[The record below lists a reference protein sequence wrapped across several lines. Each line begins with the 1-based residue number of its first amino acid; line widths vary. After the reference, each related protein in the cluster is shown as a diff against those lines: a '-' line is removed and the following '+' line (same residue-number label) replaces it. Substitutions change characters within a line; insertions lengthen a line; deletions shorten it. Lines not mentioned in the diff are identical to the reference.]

1 MSLEITGKLVQVLPE
16 QTGEGRN
23 GTWVKGSFVIETQEQ
38 YPKSICFVV
47 WGDMVSR
54 IKDYKEG
61 DMLNVSF
68 DVQSREYQGRWYTD
82 VKAWKVESVQAGAG
96 GSDVPPD
103 MPPPDFKETEIPPA
117 EEGDDLPF

>member
-38 YPKSICFVV
+38 YPKNICFVV
-47 WGDMVSR
+47 WGDMVSKV
-54 IKDYKEG
+54 KDLKEG
-61 DMLNVSF
+61 EMLNVSF

-82 VKAWKVESVQAGAG
+82 VKAWKVETVQAGD
-96 GSDVPPD
+96 SDVPPD
-103 MPPPDFKETEIPPA
+103 MPPPDFTETEIPPA

>member
-1 MSLEITGKLVQVLPE
+1 MSLEISGKLVQILPE

-23 GTWVKGSFVIETQEQ
+23 GKWVKGSFVIETQEQ
-38 YPKSICFVV
+38 YPKNIAFVV
-47 WGDMVSR
+47 WGDMVDR
-54 IKDYKEG
+54 IKAYKEG
-61 DMLNVSF
+61 DILNVSF

-82 VKAWKVESVQAGAG
+82 VKAWKVEAVSAG

-103 MPPPDFKETEIPPA
+103 MPPPEVTEIPPA

>member
-1 MSLEITGKLVQVLPE
+1 MSLEITGKLIQVLPE

-38 YPKSICFVV
+38 YPKNIAFVV
-47 WGDMVSR
+47 WGDMVNK
-54 IKDYKEG
+54 IKSYKEG
-61 DMLNVSF
+61 DMLNVFF

-82 VKAWKVESVQAGAG
+82 VKAWKVEAVSAG
-96 GSDVPPD
+96 GGTAVPPD
-103 MPPPDFKETEIPPA
+103 MPPEVTEIPPA

>member
-1 MSLEITGKLVQVLPE
+1 MSLEISGRLTHILPE

-38 YPKSICFVV
+38 YPKSICFIV
-47 WGDMVSR
+47 WGDMVNKLKSF
-54 IKDYKEG
+54 KEG

-82 VKAWKVESVQAGAG
+82 VKAWKIEVANAG
-96 GSDVPPD
+96 GAAVPPD
-103 MPPPDFKETEIPPA
+103 MPPPDFKETEIPSA